1 MTGSTGIRFS
11 VVVPVYGNR
20 DSLPA
25 LVDRLVE
32 LDGER
37 GGGLEGVFVVD
48 GSPDDSLEVLRRT
61 LADGR
66 LVSQVLSLS
75 RNFGSFS
82 AIRSG
87 LAFARGEYI
96 AVMAAD
102 LQEPVDVVASFFDS
116 LEADECD
123 IAVGERVGRNDPAA
137 SAFFSRLYWRFYQ
150 RFINPEIPTG
160 GIDVFGC
167 TKAIAERIVAFPETR
182 TSMIGLLYWIGFRR
196 KQFPYVRQPRHS
208 GRSGWTFS
216 RKLRYLFDSI
226 YAFTDLPIILLQVLG
241 FTGVLISIAV
251 GLVVTVGY
259 VIGAIHQPG
268 YVPLM
273 IAIVGST
280 SAMLLA
286 MGVVGS
292 YVWRAYENSKNRP
305 LELVA
310 THEFYEGGERE

>member
-1 MTGSTGIRFS
+1 MSGIDGIRLS

-20 DSLPA
+20 DSLAA
-25 LVDRLVE
+25 LVDRLVAM
-32 LDGER
+32 GRAR
-37 GGGLEGVFVVD
+37 GGGLEAVFVVD
-48 GSPDDSLEVLRRT
+48 GSPDDSLQVLRQV
-61 LADGR
+61 LADGC
-66 LVSQVLSLS
+66 LDSQVLSLS

-87 LAFARGEYI
+87 LAVARGDYI

-102 LQEPVDVVASFFDS
+102 LQEPVEVVSSFFDA

-137 SAFFSRLYWRFYQ
+137 SAFFSRLYWRMYQ
-150 RFINPEIPTG
+150 RFINPDIPTG

-167 TKAIAERIVAFPETR
+167 TRAIAGKIVAFPETR
-182 TSMIGLLYWIGFRR
+182 TSMIGLLYWIGYRR

-208 GRSGWTFS
+208 GTSGWTAR

-241 FTGVLISIAV
+241 FVGVLVSIIV
-251 GLVVTVGY
+251 GLVVTIGY

-268 YVPLM
+268 YTPLM

-280 SAMLLA
+280 SAILLA
-286 MGVVGS
+286 LGVVGS

-310 THEFYEGGERE
+310 THEFYEGKNDG